1 MEETIIQI
9 AIILFLGIACQWI
22 AWRLKIPSIL
32 ILLAVGFIS
41 GPILDMVHPEALLG
55 EALTPLVSLAVGII
69 LFEGGMTLKLSELRR
84 IGPVVRNLNTISVVV
99 TWVIATAAAYY
110 ILQLSLPLAALLGGI
125 LTVTGPTVIG
135 PLLRHV
141 GNVGAPGTI
150 LKWEGILIDPIGA
163 TLGLLVFEA
172 ILNGTFQS
180 VIGNGVT
187 EGVSGF
193 LKTAFIGTGAG
204 VVGAWISIQALKR
217 FLIPDYL
224 QNPFVLMLVVAFF
237 ALSNMLQHESGILA
251 TTIMGILLANAK
263 GVDTSHI
270 LEFKETLSILLIS
283 ALFIVLSAGLDLA
296 VLGEIDGRYFGFLA
310 VLLFIARPAAVAVA
324 TYGSDLNWR
333 ERLFIAWLAPRGI
346 VAAAVTSLFAFQL
359 VEAGY
364 TEAQRLVPIIF
375 FVIVGTVTVYGLT
388 AVPLSRWLKLVKEYP
403 TGFLIAG
410 AHLWARELGVLFQK
424 YGHKVIMV
432 DNNPDNIAAA
442 ESMGLRAIQGNIL
455 AEQIEEQV
463 EFEGVESF
471 LALTANDEINSLA
484 ALNYAHVFDK
494 QNVYQLAPMKTG
506 QREGEVTIPANLR
519 GTTLF
524 GDTITASRLREQI
537 GQGSILQSVTLTE
550 PLTAG
555 AFHQR
560 YPDSV
565 VLFIIHRNGR
575 IKPVTEQ
582 RDFTIVEGAKRD
594 SVRQTKPKRGIYGT
608 YGSAFSFVKLNH

>member
-9 AIILFLGIACQWI
+9 ALILFLGIACQWV
-22 AWRLKIPSIL
+22 AWRLRIPSIL

-41 GPILDMVHPEALLG
+41 GPILNWVHPEALLG
-55 EALTPLVSLAVGII
+55 SALTPLVSLSVGII

-84 IGPVVRNLNTISVVV
+84 IGPVVRNLNSISVVV
-99 TWVIATAAAYY
+99 TWGIVTAAAYY

-204 VVGAWISIQALKR
+204 VMGAWISIQALR
-217 FLIPDYL
+217 RYLIPDYL
-224 QNPFVLMLVVAFF
+224 QNPFVLMLVIAIF

-251 TTIMGILLANAK
+251 TTIMGIMIANAK

-283 ALFIVLSAGLDLA
+283 ALFIVLAAGLDLA
-296 VLGEIDGRYFGFLA
+296 VLSEIDGRYFGFLA

-324 TYGSDLNWR
+324 TIGSDLSWR

-364 TEAQRLVPIIF
+364 AEAQRLVPIIF

-410 AHLWARELGVLFQK
+410 AHLWARDLGALFQK
-424 YGHKVIMV
+424 YGHKVILV
-432 DNNPDNIAAA
+432 DSNPDNIAAA
-442 ESMGLRAIQGNIL
+442 EAMGLRAIQGNIL
-455 AEQIEEQV
+455 AEQVEEQV

-494 QNVYQLAPMKTG
+494 QNVYQLAPMQIG
-506 QREGEVTIPANLR
+506 QREDEATIPANLR

-524 GDTITASRLREQI
+524 GERVTARQLRDYLEK
-537 GQGSILQSVTLTE
+537 GSVLADISIAEETSSTL
-550 PLTAG
+550 
-555 AFHQR
+555 FHQQ
-560 YPDSV
+560 YPDAV
-565 VLFIIHRNGR
+565 ALFIVHRNGR
-575 IKPVTEQ
+575 IEPVVHQETVPLVAGQ
-582 RDFTIVEGAKRD
+582 TIIALV
-594 SVRQTKPKRGIYGT
+594 TPKQHDEMKVSDAALP
-608 YGSAFSFVKLNH
+608 SAMP

>member
-1 MEETIIQI
+1 MEETIVQI
-9 AIILFLGIACQWI
+9 ALILGLGIACQWI
-22 AWRLKIPSIL
+22 AWRLRIPSIL
-32 ILLAVGFIS
+32 ILLAVGFAS
-41 GPILDMVHPEALLG
+41 GPVLNWVHPEALLG
-55 EALTPLVSLAVGII
+55 NALTPLVSLAVGII

-84 IGPVVRNLNTISVVV
+84 IGPVVRNLNSVSVVV
-99 TWVIATAAAYY
+99 TWAIVTAAAYY

-180 VIGNGVT
+180 VLGNSVTDGVT
-187 EGVSGF
+187 GF

-204 VVGAWISIQALKR
+204 VTGAWIVIQSLRR

-224 QNPFVLMLVVAFF
+224 QNPFVLMLVVVFF
-237 ALSNMLQHESGILA
+237 ALSNTLQHESGILA
-251 TTIMGILLANAK
+251 TTIMGILIANAK

-283 ALFIVLSAGLDLA
+283 VLFIVLAAGLDLA
-296 VLGEIDGRYFGFLA
+296 VLNEIDGRYFGFLA
-310 VLLFIARPAAVAVA
+310 VLLFVARPAAVAVA
-324 TYGSDLNWR
+324 TIGSDLNWR

-410 AHLWARELGVLFQK
+410 AHPWARELAVLFQK
-424 YGHKVIMV
+424 YGHKVIVV
-432 DNNPDNIAAA
+432 DNNAENVAAA
-442 ESMGLRAIQGNIL
+442 ESLGLRAIQGNIL
-455 AEQIEEQV
+455 AEQVEEQV

-494 QNVYQLAPMKTG
+494 QNVYQIAPMQSG
-506 QREGEVTIPANLR
+506 QREDEATIPANLR
-519 GTTLF
+519 GTSLF
-524 GDTITASRLREQI
+524 GDKITAAQLRQWGEHGRVLHDI
-537 GQGSILQSVTLTE
+537 TLSE
-550 PLTAG
+550 GLTAEEF
-555 AFHQR
+555 AKE
-560 YPDSV
+560 YPDTAL
-565 VLFIIHRNGR
+565 LFIIHRNGR
-575 IKPVTEQ
+575 IEPVVNQSTVTLLAGQ
-582 RDFTIVEGAKRD
+582 
-594 SVRQTKPKRGIYGT
+594 SVITLGQPTKTANGMAETPNEIK
-608 YGSAFSFVKLNH
+608 A